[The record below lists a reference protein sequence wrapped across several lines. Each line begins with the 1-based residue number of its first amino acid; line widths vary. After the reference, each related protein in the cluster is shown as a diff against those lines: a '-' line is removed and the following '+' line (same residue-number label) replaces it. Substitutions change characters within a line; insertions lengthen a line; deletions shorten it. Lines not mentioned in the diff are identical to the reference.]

1 MKAIVYQPGRGA
13 VLSEVP
19 EPQIGPEEA
28 LISVDA
34 CGLCGSDLLKL
45 VDPQITGAIL
55 GHEVAGRIARLGA
68 KVKNFKAGDRVIV
81 AHHVPC
87 LECHFCRRGHPSM
100 CAHFRATNIAPGGF
114 SEMLSVS
121 AKHLEHTV
129 LKIPETMDAFSA
141 TFTEPLA
148 CCLRNIKRIRVAEGD
163 TVGIVGLGS
172 IGLLTGQLLKHFKA
186 AVVGFDLD
194 ARRVAVAREM
204 GFIVPDGDNAKQTIF
219 RITEGRGLDSL
230 IFTAGGP
237 ELAAERLSWLRGGG
251 TLSVFAEFAR
261 QQAGRAIAQLDLNEI
276 YHRELTITSSYSPSL
291 EDLREALSLIAA
303 KKIDL
308 SRLTDQR
315 FSLADFDR
323 AVRLTKSREVLK
335 AILVPA

>member
-1 MKAIVYQPGRGA
+1 MKAILYKPGRGA
-13 VLSEVP
+13 VLAEIP

-28 LISVDA
+28 LIAVDA

-45 VDPQITGAIL
+45 VDPHVTGPIL

-68 KVKNFKAGDRVIV
+68 MVKNFKVGDRVIV

-87 LECHFCRRGHPSM
+87 LTCHFCRRGHPSM
-100 CAHFRATNIAPGGF
+100 CAHFRATNIEPGGF
-114 SEMLSVS
+114 AETVAVS

-129 LKIPETMDAFSA
+129 LKIPEGLDSFSA

-148 CCLRNIKRIRVAEGD
+148 CCLRNVKRVRVVEGD
-163 TVGIVGLGS
+163 TVGVVGLGS

-186 AVVGFDLD
+186 TVVGFDLD
-194 ARRVAVAREM
+194 ASRIAVAREM

-219 RITEGRGLDSL
+219 RLTEGRGLDSL

-237 ELAAERLSWLRGGG
+237 ELAAERLPWLRGGG
-251 TLSVFAEFAR
+251 TLSIFAEFSR
-261 QQAGRAIAQLDLNEI
+261 QEGARAIAQLDLNEI

-291 EDLREALSLIAA
+291 QDLRESLDLIAS
-303 KKIDL
+303 KSVDV
-308 SRLTDQR
+308 SRLADRR

-335 AILVPA
+335 AIMVPS